1 MIDSVL
7 TLFKTFVEIIFLRKG
22 PNAIPHST
30 VLLVVVTAIW
40 FLVGI
45 VGVVIIESYSGAGLF
60 VDLILM
66 IVALGIYATI
76 VNAFG
81 HRQRL
86 LPCIT
91 AFLGCSAV
99 ISVVLFGSR
108 IVLPL
113 VLTDSETDWMVQI
126 MWLWSIP
133 VEGHIIARSIDRQ
146 WVIGFLIAVAVLFA
160 QLQLLSAL
168 RPMLGTA
175 T

>member
-1 MIDSVL
+1 MIHSVL

-22 PNAIPHST
+22 PNAIPHSM

-40 FLVGI
+40 FLVGV

-66 IVALGIYATI
+66 IVGLGIYATV
-76 VNAFG
+76 VNVFG
-81 HRQRL
+81 HSPRL

-91 AFLGCSAV
+91 ALLGCSAV
-99 ISVVLFGSR
+99 ISVVLFGGR
-108 IVLPL
+108 LVLPL
-113 VLTDSETDWMVQI
+113 FLTDSETDWMVQI

-133 VEGHIIARSIDRQ
+133 VEGHIIARTVDRQ
-146 WVIGFLIAVAVLFA
+146 WIIGFLIAVAVLFA

-168 RPMLGTA
+168 RPVLGTA